1 MCGGLIKDIGDV
13 AVDILV
19 DPLVDV
25 AKDVVM
31 DVTGQSAVLEQQR
44 ANADAQAQAILA
56 SSLAAAQA
64 AQAQAGAA
72 AASINTQLRQEEI
85 AQQAA
90 DKLGVLEQGPT
101 VTQGADVVQKKVLRR
116 QAKFRIG
123 PSV

>member
-1 MCGGLIKDIGDV
+1 MCGGLIKDIGDAARDIVIDPIMGV
-13 AVDILV
+13 A
-19 DPLVDV
+19 
-25 AKDVVM
+25 ADVVM
-31 DVTGQSAVLEQQR
+31 DVTGQSDILDQQR
-44 ANADAQAQAILA
+44 ANADAQAQAIIA

-90 DKLGVLEQGPT
+90 DKIGVLEQGPT
-101 VTQGADVVQKKVLRR
+101 VTQGEDVVRKKVLRR

>member
-1 MCGGLIKDIGDV
+1 MCGGLIKDLGDA
-13 AVDILV
+13 AVGLLV

-31 DVTGQSAVLEQQR
+31 DVTGQSAILDQQR

-56 SSLAAAQA
+56 SSLASAQA

-72 AASINTQLRQEEI
+72 AASINTQLRQEELG
-85 AQQAA
+85 QLAA
-90 DKLGVLEQGPT
+90 DRLGVIEAGPT
-101 VTQGADVVQKKVLRR
+101 VTQGADVLQKKVLRR
-116 QAKFRIG
+116 QAKFKVG